1 MNSDTQGPPGHS
13 SQAAGATSRAEQP
26 RLPAWESDLIDDA
39 IRTAEE
45 RREAEKAGARQR
57 AVQLAREKAYHRLAV
72 AIDRPDPQH
81 NSRQLRLFPSDP
93 TLFDDAG

>member
-1 MNSDTQGPPGHS
+1 MP
-13 SQAAGATSRAEQP
+13 AANPEQP
-26 RLPAWESDLIDDA
+26 RLPAWESDLIDEA

-45 RREAEKAGARQR
+45 RRAKEKEAAKKR

-72 AIDRPDPQH
+72 AIDRPAPKVS
-81 NSRQLRLFPSDP
+81 SRQLKLFPTDP